1 MFDVV
6 VAGSLHLDI
15 MIVGSPIPAKDETV
29 FGKSWGFK
37 CGGKGGNQ
45 AKAAAHV
52 GASTQFVGRVGR
64 DDFGV
69 RLLNDLRSDG
79 VDVLGVSED
88 AEHGSGMSAA
98 LVDDAGNYGASV
110 VSGAN
115 MFVSIAADATI
126 DARVLLLQN
135 EIPDSANLAA
145 ARAAQRS
152 GAMVVLNGAPWRVP
166 SPPLAAACDLFILN
180 RVEVA
185 QAQGAIDMARQRII
199 VTFGADGLEVHDRG
213 SVTLIAPH
221 RVRQISSH
229 GAGDMFCGALA
240 ARLAKGDT
248 LVSAARFANAAAAL
262 HVSRAEGTSF
272 SVSEVQ
278 ALAGD

>member
-1 MFDVV
+1 MTARRVVNAACSVPAMFDVV

-15 MIVGSPIPAKDETV
+15 MIQGSPIPAKDETV

-45 AKAAAHV
+45 AKAAARM

-64 DDFGV
+64 DDFGA
-69 RLLNDLRSDG
+69 RLLDDLRSAG
-79 VDVLGVSED
+79 VDVSGISED

-126 DARVLLLQN
+126 AAKVLLLQN

-166 SPPLAAACDLFILN
+166 SPQLAAACDLFILN
-180 RVEVA
+180 RVEAA
-185 QAQGAIDMARQRII
+185 QAQGAHRHGAAADHRHAR
-199 VTFGADGLEVHDRG
+199 GGWARG
-213 SVTLIAPH
+213 S
-221 RVRQISSH
+221 
-229 GAGDMFCGALA
+229 
-240 ARLAKGDT
+240 
-248 LVSAARFANAAAAL
+248 
-262 HVSRAEGTSF
+262 
-272 SVSEVQ
+272 
-278 ALAGD
+278 